1 MKKLLMESNGEPLA
15 LRLLKTAMLLLASLA
30 VGTMFW
36 MASTPAAQAQ
46 NMSAESML
54 QAEMGGQSGAT
65 ASKADFLSAVFNAVK
80 KHPAS
85 APQIAAFAA
94 QLHPEWKKDILR
106 TVFRALG
113 TDDCR
118 LLGRV
123 LRAIAAGED
132 ASELT
137 DLAIELAPGCASSF
151 GGGGGQPD
159 DGGGF
164 NNAPGNLNPPPG
176 SIGGG
181 GGQGN
186 VIAVCFNGVT
196 RFFSPEAAAEFL
208 RNNPGATLGACVVTP
223 VTNR

>member
-1 MKKLLMESNGEPLA
+1 MKKLLMVSNGEPLA
-15 LRLLKTAMLLLASLA
+15 LRLLKSATLLVAGIA

-36 MASTPAAQAQ
+36 MAGTPVAQAQ
-46 NMSAESML
+46 NMSPEKML
-54 QAEMGGQSGAT
+54 QAEMGGQSPAS
-65 ASKADFLSAVFNAVK
+65 ASKADFLSALCAAVT
-80 KHPAS
+80 KHRGA

-106 TVFRALG
+106 TVFRCLG

-123 LRAIAAGED
+123 LRAIASGDD

-137 DLAIELAPGCASSF
+137 DLAIELAPGCAPSF
-151 GGGGGQPD
+151 GGGQPD

-164 NNAPGNLNPPPG
+164 GNAPGNLNPPPG

-186 VIAVCFNGVT
+186 VIAVCFNNVT
-196 RFFSPEAAAEFL
+196 RFFSPEAAAAFI
-208 RNNPGATLGACVVTP
+208 NANPGATLGACVVTP
-223 VTNR
+223 VQNR

>member
-1 MKKLLMESNGEPLA
+1 MKKLLMVSNGESLA
-15 LRLLKTAMLLLASLA
+15 LRLLKTAMLLLAGLA
-30 VGTMFW
+30 LGTMFW
-36 MASTPAAQAQ
+36 MASTSAVQAQ
-46 NMSAESML
+46 NMSAEKML
-54 QAEMGGQSGAT
+54 QAEMSQGQAVGS
-65 ASKADFLSAVFNAVK
+65 ASKADFLSALCSAVT
-80 KHPAS
+80 KHRGAS
-85 APQIAAFAA
+85 PQIAAFAA

-106 TVFRALG
+106 TVFRCLG

-123 LRAIAAGED
+123 LRAIASGDD

-137 DLAIELAPGCASSF
+137 DLAIELAPGCSPSF
-151 GGGGGQPD
+151 GGGVPD

-196 RFFSPEAAAEFL
+196 RFFSPEGAEEFL

>member
-1 MKKLLMESNGEPLA
+1 MKKLLMVSNGEPLA
-15 LRLLKTAMLLLASLA
+15 LRLLKTAMLLVTGVAL
-30 VGTMFW
+30 GTMFW
-36 MASTPAAQAQ
+36 MASTPIAQAQ
-46 NMSAESML
+46 NMSPEKML
-54 QAEMGGQSGAT
+54 QAEMPRGAAIAS
-65 ASKADFLSAVFNAVK
+65 ASKADFLSAVCSAVT
-80 KHPAS
+80 KHRAA
-85 APQIAAFAA
+85 APQIAAFAV

-106 TVFRALG
+106 TVFRCLG

-123 LRAIAAGED
+123 LRAIAVGDD

-137 DLAIELAPGCASSF
+137 ELAIELAPSCSSSF
-151 GGGGGQPD
+151 GGGQPD

-164 NNAPGNLNPPPG
+164 SNAPGNLNPPPG

-196 RFFSPEAAAEFL
+196 RFFSPEGAAAFI
-208 RNNPGATLGACVVTP
+208 NANPGATLGACVVTP
-223 VTNR
+223 VQNR